1 MAEHLRKRHL
11 ELAPGAQAGGLQLS
25 RSTRGRRAG
34 IIALLALVLAVVIAA
49 GIGSVQIP
57 ADEVM
62 RIILSRVPGITVDR
76 TWPQAHETILW
87 SVRLPRVLMGAL
99 VGMALAVAGC
109 AYQGL
114 FKNPLADPYILGVS
128 AGSGLGAALVIAG
141 LGSLPVTFLGAVP
154 AGAFAGGILTML
166 VVYSLA
172 AHGSRVSTVSLLLS
186 GVAVGSICSSLISL
200 VVYFTDSASRDAIVF
215 WMMGG
220 LSGANWPKV
229 AWLLPYL
236 GVGAGILL
244 FYGKELNALLMG
256 EEQAQHLGVEVER
269 VKKIVLLG
277 GTLLTAGAVA
287 FSGTIGFVGMLV
299 PHLVRILIGPDHR
312 YLLPVS
318 GLVGGVVLV
327 TADALARSL
336 LAAVEIPVGLV
347 MAVVGGPFFLWLL
360 RRRMIPQ
367 DR

>member
-1 MAEHLRKRHL
+1 MAEHLRERHL
-11 ELAPGAQAGGLQLS
+11 ELTPGAQAGGFQLS
-25 RSTRGRRAG
+25 RSARGRRAG
-34 IIALLALVLAVVIAA
+34 LIASLVLILAVVIAS
-49 GIGSVQIP
+49 GIGSVHIP
-57 ADEVM
+57 ADEVV
-62 RIILSRVPGITVDR
+62 RIILGRVPWVRVDP

-99 VGMALAVAGC
+99 VGTALAVAGC

-114 FKNPLADPYILGVS
+114 FKNPLADPYVLGVS

-141 LGSLPVTFLGAVP
+141 LGSLPVAFLGAVP
-154 AGAFAGGILTML
+154 AGAFAGGIVTML
-166 VVYSLA
+166 VVYGLA
-172 AHGSRVSTVSLLLS
+172 AHGSRVSSVSLLLA
-186 GVAVGSICSSLISL
+186 GTAVGSLCTALISL
-200 VVYFTDSASRDAIVF
+200 VIYFTDSTSRDAIIF

-236 GVGAGILL
+236 GLGAGILL
-244 FYGKELNALLMG
+244 FYSKELNALLLG

-287 FSGTIGFVGMLV
+287 FCGAIGFVGMIV
-299 PHLVRILIGPDHR
+299 PHLVRMLIGPDHR

-327 TADALARSL
+327 AADALARGL
-336 LAAVEIPVGLV
+336 LEAVEIPVGLV

-360 RRRMIPQ
+360 RRRLVPH